1 MTDAEVEQ
9 LLASL
14 VERLASIEHDRWS
27 HWQRYLHSK
36 CAAHP
41 DGTLTIP
48 KELVA
53 QWARQ
58 STTPYEELSDAE
70 KNSDREQVQ
79 KYLPIIGNALRARPQ
94 SEF

>member
-27 HWQRYLHSK
+27 HWQKYLQSK
-36 CAAHP
+36 CVAHP
-41 DGTLTIP
+41 DGTLSIP
-48 KELVA
+48 SELVA
-53 QWARQ
+53 QWTRQ
-58 STTPYEELSDAE
+58 STTPYDRLSDAE
-70 KNSDREQVQ
+70 KNSDREQVR
-79 KYLPIIGNALRARPQ
+79 KYLPIIADALKARSS